1 LEPDSVDEAERREHG
16 HHVEGYHSTGRGG
29 AANLTVSSEPPV
41 EHHEHHSHG
50 FESTGRG
57 GAGNIVHDASKNHS

>member
-1 LEPDSVDEAERREHG
+1 LEPDAIDEAERRK
-16 HHVEGYHSTGRGG
+16 HHHAEGYHSTGRGG
-29 AANLTVSSEPPV
+29 AANLTVSSEPSV

-57 GAGNIVHDASKNHS
+57 GAGNIVRDPSRTRS